1 MRKYYPIRVYD
12 SCISDKLLNAIVE
25 KYETSFSY
33 GWKANRKNNED
44 QGHWNVPICIEDVK
58 CLEDIAP
65 KLSIKD
71 EHIHALWL
79 YLKKYF
85 IGERKLSRVYI
96 NGYTYGT
103 DGYIHRDDKLY
114 DELGAESPFSET
126 VIIYLNNEW
135 EMNWG
140 GETVIVGNDG
150 EISKSVIP
158 KFTRMLIFDGQMQH
172 ASRPLSRI
180 CKDLRMVLVF
190 KTVQS
195 AQKNLIDN
203 VYDLTINN
211 EHSGRTFFEHLVG
224 TSAIALKLGAS
235 DDVINACLFH
245 SIYGTEFYKNNI
257 VITRDQV
264 REWIGINAELLAYTY
279 CVTTNRFETF
289 INGYIGKESTNS
301 SFYKDLLFVEYCNI
315 LEQNPTSSRLETLKR
330 LIFL

>member
-1 MRKYYPIRVYD
+1 MRKYYPTRVYD
-12 SCISDKLLNAIVE
+12 GCISGDFLNVIVE
-25 KYETSFSY
+25 KHQHSFSY
-33 GWKANRKNNED
+33 GWRANRKNNED
-44 QGHWNVPICIEDVK
+44 QGHWNVPVCIQDKKSLV
-58 CLEDIAP
+58 DITP
-65 KLSIKD
+65 VLLGKD
-71 EHIHALWL
+71 EHVHALWI

-85 IGERKLSRVYI
+85 LGERKLSRVYI

-103 DGYIHRDDKLY
+103 DGYIHRDDSLFE
-114 DELGAESPFSET
+114 ELGTESPFSET
-126 VIIYLNNEW
+126 VVVYLNKEW

-140 GETVIVGNDG
+140 GETAIVGNDG

-172 ASRPLSRI
+172 ASRPLSRM
-180 CKDLRMVLVF
+180 CKELRMVLVF

-211 EHSGRTFFEHLVG
+211 KHSGRTFFEHLVG

-245 SIYGTEFYKNNI
+245 SVYGTELYKNKTT
-257 VITRDQV
+257 ITRDQV
-264 REWIGINAELLAYTY
+264 REWIGINAELLVYTY
-279 CVTTNRFETF
+279 SVTIDRSQTF
-289 INGYIGKESTNS
+289 TNGYIDKESANS
-301 SFYKDLLFVEYCNI
+301 SFYKDLLFIEYCNI
-315 LEQNPTSSRLETLKR
+315 LEQNPTSDKLETLKR

>member
-1 MRKYYPIRVYD
+1 MRKYYPTRVYD
-12 SCISDKLLNAIVE
+12 GCISDKLLNAIVE
-25 KYETSFSY
+25 KYKTSFSY
-33 GWKANRKNNED
+33 GWKANNKNNED
-44 QGHWNVPICIEDVK
+44 QGHWNVPICIQDKKSLVD
-58 CLEDIAP
+58 LAP
-65 KLSIKD
+65 ELLQKD
-71 EHIHALWL
+71 EYVHALWL

-85 IGERKLSRVYI
+85 LGERKLSRVYI

-103 DGYIHRDDKLY
+103 DGYIHRDDSLFE
-114 DELGAESPFSET
+114 ELGAESPFSET
-126 VIIYLNNEW
+126 VIIYLNKEW
-135 EMNWG
+135 KMNWG
-140 GETVIVGNDG
+140 GETVVVDNNG

-172 ASRPLSRI
+172 ASRPLSRM

-195 AQKNLIDN
+195 EQTNLIDN
-203 VYDLTINN
+203 IYNLTINN
-211 EHSGRTFFEHLVG
+211 KHSGRTFFEHLVG

-245 SIYGTEFYKNNI
+245 SIYGTEFYKNVNAI
-257 VITRDQV
+257 ARDQV
-264 REWIGINAELLAYTY
+264 RECIGTNAELLVYTF
-279 CVTTNRFETF
+279 CITVNRFETF